1 MDEEALISFLP
12 INQLPPPPTKRRKKK
27 PIFLS
32 QYQAEIH

>member
-12 INQLPPPPTKRRKKK
+12 IHQLPPPTKRRKKK

>member
-12 INQLPPPPTKRRKKK
+12 IHQLPAPPPNAVKKNLF
-27 PIFLS
+27 FLS